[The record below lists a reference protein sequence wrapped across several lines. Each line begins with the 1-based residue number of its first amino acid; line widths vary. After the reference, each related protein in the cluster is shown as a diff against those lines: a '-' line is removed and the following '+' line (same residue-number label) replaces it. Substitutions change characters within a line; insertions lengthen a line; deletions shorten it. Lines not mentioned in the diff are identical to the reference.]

1 MQTTPAILPES
12 FHPANPQ
19 DVGAARSPGHS
30 IRDRSAKQLTFG
42 PSEAVKS
49 KPTIARLRDAMDAF
63 NIRGTCR
70 LVAYEL
76 LTYWQPGGDVF
87 PSVQT
92 IADGLGLTPRVVQ
105 RHLARLE
112 RKGLWVR
119 IARVNSTNLYELK
132 LPGRVTVAT
141 GGGERSVTPGVNV
154 ASPIS
159 NQREVTSTANTAA
172 AVVLPAAVS
181 PFKDSQQQQ
190 QIKSEQRIEGLIGAC
205 AARARKLKRPID
217 EPLERHRLADGEIDV
232 DDLQRLADE
241 LQHEIDG
248 RQYRWA
254 TMNEACPAPD
264 SIWALSVLRSDGV
277 FVGHVA
283 TSTIKRCLVCAT
295 KGKGESNEHTHPAR
309 P

>member
-1 MQTTPAILPES
+1 MRTVTAILPES
-12 FHPANPQ
+12 FHPAHPQ
-19 DVGAARSPGHS
+19 DVGPARSPGHS
-30 IRDRSAKQLTFG
+30 IRDRSSKQLTFG
-42 PSEAVKS
+42 PAEAVKS

-172 AVVLPAAVS
+172 AVVPPTNV
-181 PFKDSQQQQ
+181 QQQQ
-190 QIKSEQRIEGLIGAC
+190 QIKSEQRIEGLIASCEISCRTIG
-205 AARARKLKRPID
+205 RPAF
-217 EPLERHRLADGEIDV
+217 ESEWHREKI
-232 DDLQRLADE
+232 RSDE
-241 LQHEIDG
+241 LTLASLQKHANDLKAERDD
-248 RQYRWA
+248 RR
-254 TMNEACPAPD
+254 
-264 SIWALSVLRSDGV
+264 R
-277 FVGHVA
+277 
-283 TSTIKRCLVCAT
+283 R
-295 KGKGESNEHTHPAR
+295 R
-309 P
+309 

>member
-12 FHPANPQ
+12 FHPANPHN
-19 DVGAARSPGHS
+19 VGAARSPGHS
-30 IRDRSAKQLTFG
+30 IRDRSSKQLTFG
-42 PSEAVKS
+42 PAEAVKS

-159 NQREVTSTANTAA
+159 NQREVTITANTAA
-172 AVVLPAAVS
+172 AVVP
-181 PFKDSQQQQ
+181 PTNGQQQQ
-190 QIKSEQRIEGLIGAC
+190 NKKRTKNR
-205 AARARKLKRPID
+205 RADRELRDLRP
-217 EPLERHRLADGEIDV
+217 
-232 DDLQRLADE
+232 
-241 LQHEIDG
+241 
-248 RQYRWA
+248 
-254 TMNEACPAPD
+254 
-264 SIWALSVLRSDGV
+264 
-277 FVGHVA
+277 
-283 TSTIKRCLVCAT
+283 
-295 KGKGESNEHTHPAR
+295 R
-309 P
+309 PRR

>member
-1 MQTTPAILPES
+1 MRATPAILPES
-12 FHPANPQ
+12 FHPANPHN
-19 DVGAARSPGHS
+19 VGAARPADYQHQ
-30 IRDRSAKQLTFG
+30 QLTFG

-172 AVVLPAAVS
+172 AVVP
-181 PFKDSQQQQ
+181 PTNGQQQQ
-190 QIKSEQRIEGLIGAC
+190 QIKSEQRIEGLIRAL
-205 AARARKLKRPID
+205 AVRARKLKKPIN
-217 EPLERHRLADGEIDV
+217 EPRERQRLASGEIDV
-232 DDLQRLADE
+232 DDLQLQADE
-241 LQHEIDG
+241 LQQDIDD
-248 RQYRWA
+248 RQYR
-254 TMNEACPAPD
+254 
-264 SIWALSVLRSDGV
+264 R
-277 FVGHVA
+277 
-283 TSTIKRCLVCAT
+283 
-295 KGKGESNEHTHPAR
+295 AR
-309 P
+309 

>member
-19 DVGAARSPGHS
+19 DVAAVRSPGHS

-70 LVAYEL
+70 GIGFEL
-76 LTYWQPGGDVF
+76 LTYWEPGG
-87 PSVQT
+87 QT
-92 IADGLGLTPRVVQ
+92 YPLVKTLAKGYGRSERVIQ
-105 RHLARLE
+105 RCLDRLE
-112 RKGLWVR
+112 RVGIWVR
-119 IARVNSTNLYELK
+119 VGPAPVGDPGRHPSLYELK
-132 LPGRVTVAT
+132 LPGRANVAT
-141 GGGERSVTPGVNV
+141 GGGVQFWNRGDTHVTPRVTP
-154 ASPIS
+154 ASPRS

-241 LQHEIDG
+241 LQDEIDG
-248 RQYRWA
+248 RQHRG
-254 TMNEACPAPD
+254 
-264 SIWALSVLRSDGV
+264 R
-277 FVGHVA
+277 
-283 TSTIKRCLVCAT
+283 R
-295 KGKGESNEHTHPAR
+295 
-309 P
+309 